1 MVPPD
6 VGEALPDVLRVA
18 RQLLGR
24 QVPGVERDVLQELL
38 HHRVQAPRADVLR
51 ALVHAHGT
59 LGDGLDR
66 LRQDVERD
74 AFRLQ
79 QLHVLPYQRVPGLG
93 QDADEILP
101 RQGLELHA
109 DRKPALQLGDQVR
122 RLGDVEGAGGDEQHV
137 VGADHPVL
145 GRDRRALDDRQQV
158 ALHPFA
164 RDVRAVAG
172 ALASGHLVELVQ
184 EHDARVLDAADG
196 LGDDLLHVDELGG
209 LLLGEDPARLG
220 DADAPA
226 LRPRGHHVR
235 EHVLEVDAHLL
246 HALAREDLEH
256 RHGLLLGLQLDHALV
271 ETPGAQLRAQL
282 LQGGVAR
289 GARADLLER
298 GAPERLGARARQQQ
312 VEQPVLGEPLR
323 LLLHLH
329 HQLGLH
335 HVDAELGQVA
345 DHRFD
350 IATHIT
356 DFGVLGGF
364 DLDERRL
371 SKLGEPPRDLG
382 FTNAGGADHDDVL
395 RRHLV
400 AQLGRQALAP
410 PPVAQRDG
418 HRALGL
424 ALADDVAIELQDD
437 LRGGQP
443 AAHSVSTVIWSF
455 VQTQIDAAT
464 RIASVTIALASSS
477 ECATSA
483 RAAASAYGP
492 PEPIPIRPSSGS
504 MTSPVPDT
512 ISEWSRSATARS
524 ASSRRSTRSVRQS
537 LASSTAARGRLP
549 RCSSSLASKRA
560 KRVKA
565 SAAVP
570 AKPARMRSP
579 WTLRTL
585 RAPALTMVWPMLTC
599 PSPAIATC
607 PRCRTASTVVAWTV
621 VTTTP
626 REPGDAR
633 LRTSARAGRC

>member
-1 MVPPD
+1 MSPTISLLILPTRTISTISTVSSSVTRMPPTKD
-6 VGEALPDVLRVA
+6 GSLPSRFMRAPICGPPPWTMTGLMPTRRSRMTSSANDSFRSAWSMAAPPYLMTTDFPRNSRMYGSASMRISTRLTSLSITGCSARGPGRARSRRAAAGRIRRRSSAPCPASPGRRTRCLPAASPSPCTGAARRCSPCSRSRAWRSLRW
-18 RQLLGR
+18 
-24 QVPGVERDVLQELL
+24 P
-38 HHRVQAPRADVLR
+38 PPPP
-51 ALVHAHGT
+51 
-59 LGDGLDR
+59 
-66 LRQDVERD
+66 QDVERD

-145 GRDRRALDDRQQV
+145 GGDRRALDDRQQV

-312 VEQPVLGEPLR
+312 VEQPILGEPLR

-455 VQTQIDAAT
+455 V
-464 RIASVTIALASSS
+464 
-477 ECATSA
+477 
-483 RAAASAYGP
+483 
-492 PEPIPIRPSSGS
+492 
-504 MTSPVPDT
+504 
-512 ISEWSRSATARS
+512 
-524 ASSRRSTRSVRQS
+524 
-537 LASSTAARGRLP
+537 
-549 RCSSSLASKRA
+549 
-560 KRVKA
+560 
-565 SAAVP
+565 
-570 AKPARMRSP
+570 
-579 WTLRTL
+579 
-585 RAPALTMVWPMLTC
+585 
-599 PSPAIATC
+599 
-607 PRCRTASTVVAWTV
+607 
-621 VTTTP
+621 
-626 REPGDAR
+626 
-633 LRTSARAGRC
+633 